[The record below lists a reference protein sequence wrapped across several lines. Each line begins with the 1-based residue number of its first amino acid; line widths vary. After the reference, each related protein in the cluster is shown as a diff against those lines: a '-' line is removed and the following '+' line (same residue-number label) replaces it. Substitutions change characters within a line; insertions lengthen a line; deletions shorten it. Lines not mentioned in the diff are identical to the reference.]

1 MQPSSPKSIA
11 GITLIELIMAIAIVS
26 ILSLFVTQA
35 NAAVVHK
42 ARGSMA
48 GINLVDSLTRA
59 RSLAVTRETDVVLC
73 PSSDGKNCSS
83 GDHWEGGW
91 IGFSDI
97 REDGERHG
105 DEPLLIVQEALGAR
119 VHLISTSGRTRI
131 RFQPTGTNRGSNVT
145 FTLCDG
151 RGPSKAVAWIMSN
164 DGNLHQESAKPTA
177 ASTACYGG

>member
-1 MQPSSPKSIA
+1 MQLRQPSHVA
-11 GITLIELIMAIAIVS
+11 GITLIELIMAIAVVS

-35 NAAVVHK
+35 IAAVVHK

-73 PSSDGKNCSS
+73 PSSDGKSCSA
-83 GDHWEGGW
+83 GDHWEAGW

-97 REDGERHG
+97 REDGERRG
-105 DEPLLIVQEALGAR
+105 NEPVLIAQEALGAR
-119 VHLISTSGRTRI
+119 VHLVSTSGRTRI

-151 RGPSKAVAWIMSN
+151 RGPSKAVAWVMSN
-164 DGNLHQESAKPTA
+164 DGNLHLDSAKPAA
-177 ASTACYGG
+177 ASAACYGG